1 MNGHF
6 MTFEIELL
14 RKLILIVVCLCEES
28 HFRSAIEM
36 IASLFDSTIFKNT
49 DEERA
54 TSII

>member
-6 MTFEIELL
+6 MAFEIELL
-14 RKLILIVVCLCEES
+14 CKLILIVVCLCEES